1 MLGIFKVI
9 LSQTLYLVSQFPINR
24 LLFELLACRG
34 CQEGQLSQTM
44 AERNFSSQDA
54 FTAYLGPQFPYLL
67 TDPHLEGLIVF
78 FKQQRPWKDPDSL
91 EVFHLQ
97 T

>member
-1 MLGIFKVI
+1 
-9 LSQTLYLVSQFPINR
+9 
-24 LLFELLACRG
+24 
-34 CQEGQLSQTM
+34 M